1 MCMCFFDVKVPEN
14 DLKKIETC
22 RSVNESYIKMCVY
35 NNAAFVG
42 IIYLIIHKHMDMD
55 NIVMNATLATKF
67 NVYFV
72 KYCIF

>member
-1 MCMCFFDVKVPEN
+1 MCFFDVKVPEN

-55 NIVMNATLATKF
+55 NIKITKI
-67 NVYFV
+67 NKPKV
-72 KYCIF
+72 INSHNRHPR

>member
-55 NIVMNATLATKF
+55 NIKITKI
-67 NVYFV
+67 NKPKV
-72 KYCIF
+72 INSHNRHPR